1 MSVTEEITFSKSSKY
16 CLFFFSYCEILR
28 ITNLILA
35 ALYLSLYILLPFKY
49 NCFIKWKSFGNLKSF
64 H

>member
-1 MSVTEEITFSKSSKY
+1 MSVTEEITLSKSSKY
-16 CLFFFSYCEILR
+16 CLFFSYCEILR
-28 ITNLILA
+28 KTNLLLA
-35 ALYLSLYILLPFKY
+35 AMYLPLYLLLPFQY